1 MDLEQFVA
9 PVVMVLLRQRQNMLK
24 MLEDS
29 FVNKN
34 IMYREMIVMYVV
46 VLLYLFKTL
55 MAVCTSSG

>member
-1 MDLEQFVA
+1 MDLEQLVA
-9 PVVMVLLRQRQNMLK
+9 PVVMVLLRQRQNMLE

>member
-9 PVVMVLLRQRQNMLK
+9 PVVMVLLRQRQNMLE